1 MGLPPVLQN
10 PDPADAYK
18 ELYDSLDDAYWEAS
32 DISSKDLVHGV
43 ETEIG
48 EILDAIVQQQ
58 LATNTALFTAMG
70 AQITATNAGLKK
82 IQAQIDDI
90 TKNIATAGKVL
101 GAITKVLSLFP

>member
-1 MGLPPVLQN
+1 MGLPPTLQN

-32 DISSKDLVHGV
+32 DINAKDLVHGV
-43 ETEIG
+43 ETEVG

-58 LATNTALFTAMG
+58 LATNTAAFAALGTK
-70 AQITATNAGLKK
+70 ITTTNAGLKK

-101 GAITKVLSLFP
+101 GAIGKVLALFP